1 MNTFTKFAS
10 AAACA
15 AALSLPLAAPAWA
28 GEQNDDIVVTSPAA
42 MEQWQ
47 AETTKD
53 LNRALAREPLSR
65 KVRPNNSIVEVA
77 FTMGADGRAEN
88 VEVIYGNGNW
98 AARRAA
104 KYAVNS
110 LDTLDSVPVTNRED
124 ARFLAS
130 IIFANDKET
139 HDEIAAKRDRKHA
152 ERFAAAGGRNE
163 YILLGG

>member
-77 FTMGADGRAEN
+77 FTMGARAKS
-88 VEVIYGNGNW
+88 
-98 AARRAA
+98 ATRKTKTTKKKKA